1 MTVVSDKTRRR
12 IEELQKGE
20 KRNKRVLG
28 KGMVVAKLQ
37 KGLKDK
43 VSQVKDK
50 KLSKA
55 SRHCIHCNVHIRV
68 VVPTFPSAR
77 TEGICHVKAN
87 LFTQETAIKKVDFD
101 LRIRY
106 VIRKPMGDRKKAR

>member
-1 MTVVSDKTRRR
+1 MKRIVIAMNIAMWEIKEMTVVSDKTRRR

-43 VSQVKDK
+43 VS
-50 KLSKA
+50 
-55 SRHCIHCNVHIRV
+55 
-68 VVPTFPSAR
+68 
-77 TEGICHVKAN
+77 
-87 LFTQETAIKKVDFD
+87 
-101 LRIRY
+101 
-106 VIRKPMGDRKKAR
+106 